1 MNGTPRLRSAFPQT
15 PQTARNSRDFY
26 ASHSVSKPHD
36 IGLQR
41 SPSNASPTIQDAS
54 PPLIPVGMVDAPSQR
69 LYIVAFYVA
78 LNAWRLYES
87 WKASD
92 DLDATWLFL
101 KWACIDGVFLFG
113 LQALRIPWLEWA
125 FPTTLAVFLI
135 HVVGNIFL
143 MFRIPIPIGVWISG
157 MVKLAYD
164 RELSISERSVKPG
177 DIIHNASLILGKQI
191 VHILPEGFGPYM
203 TLVFQFRILM
213 NLFRSAV
220 LNPDQISFCIDSQKS
235 TVNLPIRVN
244 QTDPILIELFRLDFN
259 SGENETITIPSK
271 QLKQIKRQA
280 DKKYRA
286 SGSELHRDLLFPI
299 RRPGIYRLQRV
310 VDESNLDV
318 RMRRSDA
325 LVVSCPRALIKS
337 AHTHKCRGEL
347 SNLVL
352 TVEGTPP
359 LKIKYSRQVNRRDRG
374 FSFQNIQPDY
384 LRSPLLGQRNP
395 GTLFNAREPD
405 VAWAQSQTIEVP
417 LNESLN
423 LGGEWLYAIEEVH
436 DGSGNVANYT
446 ALLDEVDRPPMK
458 SLSQWHQFS
467 VHERPRLSLFGCN
480 DQHFIEVARGDN
492 VDLPVK
498 FHQSGQGYGNDG
510 PFSLIYSFNNN
521 DQEAADDMP
530 GKVRKLSLKSLDQK
544 PQIKDPGWYSL
555 NSISSQFCSGEILEP
570 SSCYLHN
577 PPEPELGVRY
587 EKIFDK
593 CANNPVGLLV
603 DLDLTGSPPFRL
615 RYVIEHSKGIET
627 KTQTIEGLRTQLDFT
642 PSEAGFYRYRFLDIA
657 DTVYAPRSLKD
668 KAPILEQHVKPPASA
683 HFLGSREL
691 RKACFGEPV
700 SVDVAFLGEGPW
712 VLQYELV
719 HNGKKTK
726 HILNSESDT
735 SSIVTEKLVS
745 GGEYNLVLTSVKDR
759 SNCKRTLKDS
769 IQIDARSKPPHVS
782 FGEIEKARKYSALQ
796 SSKVEIPVRLSG
808 ERPWSVRYKTNHDS
822 PIFEKTF
829 WQENSALTIEQ
840 EGHYQL
846 LGVTDSSCPGFVD
859 QAAKTF
865 EVTWIPR
872 PQITAVDGSP
882 VIAGGHI
889 GKRDV
894 CQGDD
899 DSLELRL
906 SGSPPY
912 SVKYEQQRKTT
923 RGSPSV
929 RLHSLR
935 TALHAAS
942 MEMDTSEAGIY
953 TYKFTEIGDNLYD
966 HDPRSSPVTVT
977 QKVNPLPSARFDAP
991 GRIYGFCKEDV
1002 SGEELIPITLDG
1014 VPPFSLEISIKHH
1027 SKAKPEF
1034 ISISNINSNRHSLP
1048 IPRRHLDLGQHVVSI
1063 HKVRDARGCQRATEY
1078 DTSSVRVAV
1087 SDVPTV
1093 IPLESKS
1100 DYCVGERLSFSLS
1113 GHAPFD
1119 VFYTFDGAA
1128 RKATSRATNFRR
1140 IAERPGVFTIT
1151 AVSDGASGKCKAHK
1165 NITKTI
1171 HEMPS
1176 VRISRGKTSIIDI
1189 HEGGEAELHF
1199 EFWGT
1204 PPFEFTSIARKGKKS
1219 EILDIKHDISFE
1231 HIKTIKTS
1239 DEGTYEV
1246 VAIKDK
1252 FCSFS
1257 SQTHLEKSEKAAAP

>member
-1 MNGTPRLRSAFPQT
+1 MNDTPRLRSAFPQT
-15 PQTARNSRDFY
+15 PQTSQKSRAFY
-26 ASHSVSKPHD
+26 T
-36 IGLQR
+36 
-41 SPSNASPTIQDAS
+41 SPSRSKQRDAGLRQSPSEALPTARDAS
-54 PPLIPVGMVDAPSQR
+54 LPLIPVELIDAPSQR

-125 FPTTLAVFLI
+125 FPTTLAIFLI
-135 HVVGNIFL
+135 HVVGNVFL
-143 MFRIPIPIGVWISG
+143 MFRIPIPVGAWVSG
-157 MVKLAYD
+157 IVKLAYD

-191 VHILPEGFGPYM
+191 VHILPEG
-203 TLVFQFRILM
+203 
-213 NLFRSAV
+213 SAV
-220 LNPDQISFCIDSQKS
+220 LNPDQTPLCIDSEK
-235 TVNLPIRVN
+235 TTINLPIRIN
-244 QTDPILIELFRLDFN
+244 QTDPILIELFRLDFT
-259 SGENETITIPSK
+259 SGGNETITISSK
-271 QLKQIKRQA
+271 QLKQMKRQA
-280 DKKYRA
+280 GKKNQG
-286 SGSELHRDLLFPI
+286 SGTDLHLDLLLPI

-325 LVVSCPRALIKS
+325 LVVSCPRASIKS
-337 AHTHKCRGEL
+337 SHTHKCRGEL

-384 LRSPLLGQRNP
+384 LRSPLLGQRNI
-395 GTLFNAREPD
+395 GTLFNSQEPD
-405 VAWAQSQTIEVP
+405 VAWAQSQNIEVP

-423 LGGEWLYAIEEVH
+423 IGGEWLYAIEEVH
-436 DGSGNVANYT
+436 DGCGNVANYT
-446 ALLDEVDRPPMK
+446 AFFNEVDRLPTK
-458 SLSQWHQFS
+458 FLSQWHQFS
-467 VHERPRLSLFGCN
+467 VHERPRLSLSGCN
-480 DQHFIEVARGDN
+480 DQHFIEVARGDS

-498 FHQSGQGYGNDG
+498 FHQSGQGYDKDG
-510 PFSLIYSFNNN
+510 PFSIVYSFNNN
-521 DQEAADDMP
+521 QETAGNMP
-530 GKVRKLSLKSLDQK
+530 GRVRELSLKNLGQK
-544 PQIKDPGWYSL
+544 PQIKDPGWYVL
-555 NSISSQFCSGEILEP
+555 DAISSQFCSGEILEP

-577 PPEPELGVRY
+577 PPEPELAVRY

-603 DLDLTGSPPFRL
+603 DLDFTGSPPFRL
-615 RYVIEHSKGIET
+615 RYVVEHSKGIET
-627 KTQTIEGLRTQLDFT
+627 KTQLIEGLRTQLDLT
-642 PSEAGFYRYRFLDIA
+642 PSEAGLYRYRFLDIA
-657 DTVYAPRSLKD
+657 DTVYAPRPLKD
-668 KAPILEQHVKPPASA
+668 KAPVLEQHVKPPASA
-683 HFLGSREL
+683 HFLGPREV

-700 SVDVAFLGEGPW
+700 SVDVALLGEAPW
-712 VLQYELV
+712 TLQYELV

-726 HILNSESDT
+726 YVLETENEV

-759 SNCKRTLKDS
+759 SNCKRILKDS
-769 IQIDARSKPPHVS
+769 IQIDARPKPPHVS
-782 FGEIEKARKYSALQ
+782 FGEIEKSRKYSALQ
-796 SSKVEIPVRLSG
+796 GSKVDIPLRLSG
-808 ERPWSVRYKTNHDS
+808 ERPWTLKYKTSHDS
-822 PIFEKTF
+822 LVVEKTL
-829 WQENSALTIEQ
+829 WQENSALTVGH
-840 EGHYQL
+840 EGRYEL
-846 LGVTDSSCPGFVD
+846 LEVTDASCPGSVD
-859 QAAKTF
+859 QAAKIF
-865 EVTWIPR
+865 EVSWIPR
-872 PQITAVDGSP
+872 PRITAVDGSP
-882 VIAGGHI
+882 VRAGGHKE
-889 GKRDV
+889 KRDV
-894 CQGDD
+894 CQGENDN
-899 DSLELRL
+899 LELRL

-912 SVKYEQQRKTT
+912 SIKYEQQRKTT

-929 RLHSLR
+929 RLQNLR
-935 TALHAAS
+935 TVLHAAS
-942 MEMDTSEAGIY
+942 MEMDTSEAGLY
-953 TYKFTEIGDNLYD
+953 TYTFTEIGDNLYD
-966 HDPRSSPVTVT
+966 HDPRSNPVVVT

-1027 SKAKPEF
+1027 SKAKPELV
-1034 ISISNINSNRHSLP
+1034 SISNIVSNRHMLP

-1063 HKVRDARGCQRATEY
+1063 HKVRDARGCQRATEN
-1078 DTSSVRVAV
+1078 DASSVRVAV

-1093 IPLESKS
+1093 IPLESKA

-1113 GHAPFD
+1113 GHAPFE
-1119 VFYTFDGAA
+1119 VFYTFDGVA
-1128 RKATSRATNFRR
+1128 RKATSRTTNFRR

-1165 NITKTI
+1165 NVTKTI

-1176 VRISRGKTSIIDI
+1176 VRISRGQTSVVDI

-1204 PPFEFTSIARKGKKS
+1204 PPFEFTYIRSSIARRGKRA
-1219 EILDIKHDISFE
+1219 EILDIKHDISYE
-1231 HIKTIKTS
+1231 HLKTIKTS

-1252 FCSFS
+1252 FCSVS
-1257 SQTHLEKSEKAAAP
+1257 SQTHLEKSEKPTVP